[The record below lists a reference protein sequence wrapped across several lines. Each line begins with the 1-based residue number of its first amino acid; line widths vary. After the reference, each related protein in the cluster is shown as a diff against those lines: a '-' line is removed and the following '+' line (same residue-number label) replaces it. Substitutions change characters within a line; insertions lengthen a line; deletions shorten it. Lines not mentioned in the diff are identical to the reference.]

1 MALSL
6 TFFLSC
12 QRSISC
18 KKILSSE
25 NLLPNL
31 LFKSLVEVW
40 RWQMTDTSNLTNS
53 ILIFTLVLGVSNL
66 RFLELSSVNI
76 NSTILL

>member
-12 QRSISC
+12 QHSISC

-53 ILIFTLVLGVSNL
+53 ILLYTPVLGVSNL